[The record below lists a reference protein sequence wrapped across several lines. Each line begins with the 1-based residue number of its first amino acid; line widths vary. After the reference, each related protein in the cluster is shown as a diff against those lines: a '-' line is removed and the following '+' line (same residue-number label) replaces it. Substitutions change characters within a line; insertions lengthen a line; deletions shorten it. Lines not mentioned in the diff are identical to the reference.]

1 MTAPWVLLR
10 GLTREAGHWGDFA
23 SALQT
28 GIGAGRVLVLDL
40 PGNGALYQLQ
50 SPLTVSG
57 MVAHAR
63 SQLRTLGLAPPYR
76 VLAMSLGAM
85 VATEWARQ
93 APQEVEACVLISTSM
108 RPFSAFHQRLR
119 PSTWAPLLRLL
130 LTGASAMDWETTVL
144 RLTSQLRQDDAQVL
158 AHWLNLRAQ
167 HPVSATNALRQ
178 LLAAAR
184 YSGPLRAP
192 VPRTLLL
199 AGERDALVDVACSKA
214 MAARWGCAL
223 RLHPQGG
230 HDLPLDDADWVIAQL
245 KDWLTEAI
253 QV

>member
-1 MTAPWVLLR
+1 MTAPWVLVR
-10 GLTREAGHWGDFA
+10 GLTREAGHWSDFA

-28 GIGAGRVLVLDL
+28 GIGAGRVLALDL

-63 SQLRTLGLAPPYR
+63 NQLRAWGLAPPYR

-130 LTGASAMDWETTVL
+130 LTGASAMDWEATVQ

-158 AHWLNLRAQ
+158 AHWLSLRAQ
-167 HPVSATNALRQ
+167 HPVSAANALRQ

-184 YSGPLRAP
+184 YCGPLQAP

-199 AGERDALVDVACSKA
+199 AGERDALVAVACSKA
-214 MAARWGCAL
+214 LAARWACML
-223 RLHPQGG
+223 RLHPDAG
-230 HDLPLDDADWVIAQL
+230 HDLPLDDPDWVIAQL
-245 KDWLTEAI
+245 KGWLADGLR
-253 QV
+253 